1 MSSPELYFTIEVQS
15 LSRYFV
21 PNITSGRTLELLATD
36 STGALSYG
44 IISTNYSGSG
54 SGKCESEEK
63 IVQQWLPAIRIVQII
78 LCAIVIV
85 FILLQVRG
93 AGLGS
98 AFGGSSAGS
107 VFKTRR
113 GVERLIFN
121 LTIIFIILF
130 GLVSI
135 LSTAFTPH

>member
-1 MSSPELYFTIEVQS
+1 M
-15 LSRYFV
+15 
-21 PNITSGRTLELLATD
+21 A
-36 STGALSYG
+36 
-44 IISTNYSGSG
+44 
-54 SGKCESEEK
+54 
-63 IVQQWLPAIRIVQII
+63 QWLPALRIVQII
-78 LCAIVIV
+78 LCVAVIL

-121 LTIIFIILF
+121 LTITFVILF
-130 GLVSI
+130 ALVSV
-135 LSTAFTPH
+135 LSAVFR

>member
-1 MSSPELYFTIEVQS
+1 
-15 LSRYFV
+15 
-21 PNITSGRTLELLATD
+21 LA
-36 STGALSYG
+36 
-44 IISTNYSGSG
+44 
-54 SGKCESEEK
+54 
-63 IVQQWLPAIRIVQII
+63 VWLPAIRVIQII
-78 LCAIVIV
+78 LSVAVIL

-121 LTIIFIILF
+121 LTITFVVLF
-130 GLVSI
+130 SLVSV
-135 LSTAFTPH
+135 LSGLLH

>member
-1 MSSPELYFTIEVQS
+1 M
-15 LSRYFV
+15 
-21 PNITSGRTLELLATD
+21 
-36 STGALSYG
+36 
-44 IISTNYSGSG
+44 
-54 SGKCESEEK
+54 
-63 IVQQWLPAIRIVQII
+63 QII
-78 LCAIVIV
+78 LSIAVIF

-121 LTIIFIILF
+121 LTIVFVILF
-130 GLVSI
+130 ALVST
-135 LSTAFTPH
+135 LSMLIHV

>member
-1 MSSPELYFTIEVQS
+1 ML
-15 LSRYFV
+15 
-21 PNITSGRTLELLATD
+21 
-36 STGALSYG
+36 
-44 IISTNYSGSG
+44 
-54 SGKCESEEK
+54 
-63 IVQQWLPAIRIVQII
+63 QQWLPAIRIVQII
-78 LCAIVIV
+78 LCFAVIV

-121 LTIIFIILF
+121 LTIVFVVLF
-130 GLVSI
+130 ALISI
-135 LSTAFTPH
+135 LSAALIR

>member
-1 MSSPELYFTIEVQS
+1 LT
-15 LSRYFV
+15 
-21 PNITSGRTLELLATD
+21 
-36 STGALSYG
+36 
-44 IISTNYSGSG
+44 
-54 SGKCESEEK
+54 
-63 IVQQWLPAIRIVQII
+63 QWLPAIQTIQII
-78 LCAIVIV
+78 LCVAVIV

-121 LTIIFIILF
+121 LTIVFVVLF
-130 GLVSI
+130 AIVSL
-135 LSTAFTPH
+135 LSALIK

>member
-1 MSSPELYFTIEVQS
+1 
-15 LSRYFV
+15 
-21 PNITSGRTLELLATD
+21 
-36 STGALSYG
+36 
-44 IISTNYSGSG
+44 
-54 SGKCESEEK
+54 
-63 IVQQWLPAIRIVQII
+63 VQQWLPAIQIIQII
-78 LCAIVIV
+78 LSIAIIV

-121 LTIIFIILF
+121 TTVVLVVLF

-135 LSTAFTPH
+135 LSAAIHS

>member
-1 MSSPELYFTIEVQS
+1 M
-15 LSRYFV
+15 
-21 PNITSGRTLELLATD
+21 
-36 STGALSYG
+36 
-44 IISTNYSGSG
+44 NY
-54 SGKCESEEK
+54 ESEEY
-63 IVQQWLPAIRIVQII
+63 IVAQWLPALRIVQII
-78 LCAIVIV
+78 LCVAVIL

-121 LTIIFIILF
+121 LTITFVILF
-130 GLVSI
+130 ALVSV
-135 LSTAFTPH
+135 LSAVFR

>member
-1 MSSPELYFTIEVQS
+1 MI
-15 LSRYFV
+15 
-21 PNITSGRTLELLATD
+21 
-36 STGALSYG
+36 
-44 IISTNYSGSG
+44 
-54 SGKCESEEK
+54 
-63 IVQQWLPAIRIVQII
+63 
-78 LCAIVIV
+78 

-121 LTIIFIILF
+121 LTITFVILF
-130 GLVSI
+130 ALVSV
-135 LSTAFTPH
+135 LSAVLR

>member
-1 MSSPELYFTIEVQS
+1 ML
-15 LSRYFV
+15 
-21 PNITSGRTLELLATD
+21 
-36 STGALSYG
+36 
-44 IISTNYSGSG
+44 
-54 SGKCESEEK
+54 
-63 IVQQWLPAIRIVQII
+63 QQWLPAIRIVQII
-78 LCAIVIV
+78 LGVAVII

-121 LTIIFIILF
+121 ITIVFVVLF
-130 GLVSI
+130 AL
-135 LSTAFTPH
+135 LSVLSAAIH

>member
-1 MSSPELYFTIEVQS
+1 ML
-15 LSRYFV
+15 
-21 PNITSGRTLELLATD
+21 
-36 STGALSYG
+36 
-44 IISTNYSGSG
+44 
-54 SGKCESEEK
+54 
-63 IVQQWLPAIRIVQII
+63 QQWLPAIRIVQII
-78 LCAIVIV
+78 LGMAVII

-121 LTIIFIILF
+121 ITIVFVVLF
-130 GLVSI
+130 AL
-135 LSTAFTPH
+135 LSVLSAAIH